1 MAAKKKERHVTDV
14 ELGIRKE
21 LATAKGLKQVL
32 FEADVTE
39 EELDEII
46 AQEARKAAAI
56 QRYLPSILRMSRF
69 VGRKRGK
76 SS

>member
-1 MAAKKKERHVTDV
+1 MAARKKERRVTDI

-21 LATAKGLKQVL
+21 LATVKGLKQALEGVDL
-32 FEADVTE
+32 TE